1 MTYHLLK
8 ALHLA
13 AAITW
18 VGGLL
23 LVAVMLSVAATKG
36 PWKEKEELAGY
47 LGAVRAWDRTVTSPA
62 MLIVWAIGLLLAF
75 LGDWF
80 PDVWLLVKLAVVF
93 AVSAVHGVLSG
104 TLRRFSSN
112 ADTKLPTG
120 LRLLPAVAV
129 AAVFIIVLLAVLK
142 PF

>member
-1 MTYHLLK
+1 MTYQLLK

-18 VGGLL
+18 IGGLL
-23 LVAVMLSVAATKG
+23 LVAVMLSAAGARG
-36 PWKEKEELAGY
+36 PWKDKADLAGY

-93 AVSAVHGVLSG
+93 SFSAVHGVLSG
-104 TLRRFSSN
+104 TLRRFSCN
-112 ADTKLPTG
+112 ADTKLPVG
-120 LRLLPAVAV
+120 LRALPAVAV
-129 AAVFIIVLLAVLK
+129 ASVFIIVLLAVLK

>member
-1 MTYHLLK
+1 MTYQLLK

-18 VGGLL
+18 IGGLL
-23 LVAVMLSVAATKG
+23 LVAVLLSAAAVMG
-36 PWKEKEELAGY
+36 PLKDKADLTGY
-47 LGAVRAWDRTVTSPA
+47 LSTVRSWDRIVTSPA

-75 LGDWF
+75 FGDWF
-80 PDVWLLVKLAVVF
+80 PDGWLLVKLAVVF

-104 TLRRFSSN
+104 TLRRFSTN
-112 ADTKLPTG
+112 TDIKLPTG
-120 LRLLPAVAV
+120 LRLLPAVTV